1 MELRSKTKPTMKPSK
16 FYAVANG
23 RINGVFNNVW
33 DESRLL
39 TDFYP
44 RARHKGFDETEHAW
58 KFILN
63 ENKAIPTPA
72 SLNEYRTLT
81 NIDIQNLREQME
93 RDEKVSSVKNRLIMR
108 LVNQIGLVLTIS
120 ALILLKTVRFQF
132 QSGSLLK
139 FWINA

>member
-1 MELRSKTKPTMKPSK
+1 M
-16 FYAVANG
+16 
-23 RINGVFNNVW
+23 
-33 DESRLL
+33 L

-81 NIDIQNLREQME
+81 NIDVQNLREQME
-93 RDEKVSSVKNRLIMR
+93 KDEKVSSVKKQTYNEACKPNWLGIDNISIDSTQDSTVPVSEWVVIEILDKRL
-108 LVNQIGLVLTIS
+108 NNIGGI
-120 ALILLKTVRFQF
+120 
-132 QSGSLLK
+132 
-139 FWINA
+139 